1 MQLDTVNVIEY
12 FEGEIESVRS
22 FSDDE
27 EGLCQ
32 AKELFCQCA
41 RDNGFSE
48 EVIEVANRLLRND
61 YQLSIMYSTRKGSR
75 VKLLNA
81 FSFSMIIVNSG
92 DLHWTELELP
102 VVQQMLSGTR
112 FESYIDHVETAAVFS
127 SLLCA
132 VVLETTGLIGD
143 KCSLYWDFVNNEFR
157 IFNGANGAQLT
168 FSSSI
173 AGYIQK
179 KNPESKILYFDLTSE
194 RINYA

>member
-1 MQLDTVNVIEY
+1 MA
-12 FEGEIESVRS
+12 
-22 FSDDE
+22 
-27 EGLCQ
+27 GLC
-32 AKELFCQCA
+32 
-41 RDNGFSE
+41 
-48 EVIEVANRLLRND
+48 VILVCVQGN
-61 YQLSIMYSTRKGSR
+61 SR
-75 VKLLNA
+75 GQTMK
-81 FSFSMIIVNSG
+81 M
-92 DLHWTELELP
+92 
-102 VVQQMLSGTR
+102 
-112 FESYIDHVETAAVFS
+112 
-127 SLLCA
+127 CA